1 MRQRHN
7 TALATTGGGYTRHMS
22 APLSPGAKWVGA
34 AARGTRP
41 RLPPRPAVGP
51 VRCRQGAEERRRV
64 PAAARL
70 LARKQLRRRA
80 ATEGNGKVS
89 CADGT
94 RGEVRGCVHLRRRA
108 EIGGAVGSREEERA
122 GWRLLVVRPAATES
136 ERAGAASYSRVR
148 KGAASVG
155 DRSGLG
161 ARWCSPSK
169 RRIRFRGWWSRATR
183 SARAHVESAC
193 RAWSALRAGP
203 TGRCAVPDTSAI
215 SAESNRAYSA

>member
-1 MRQRHN
+1 
-7 TALATTGGGYTRHMS
+7 MS

-89 CADGT
+89 CARRHPRRSRRLRTPAAT
-94 RGEVRGCVHLRRRA
+94 RGDRRSGRQQGRR
-108 EIGGAVGSREEERA
+108 EGGVAAACGEARSDRERA
-122 GWRLLVVRPAATES
+122 GGGRKLLARAKRRG
-136 ERAGAASYSRVR
+136 ERRR
-148 KGAASVG
+148 
-155 DRSGLG
+155 
-161 ARWCSPSK
+161 SK
-169 RRIRFRGWWSRATR
+169 RAWGTVVLTVEGSIRFRGWWSRATR